1 MIVIHNA
8 SKKVAE
14 MIEADIRSHHL
25 YRDSV
30 TIRPNHVNNENYEI
44 AFETGLPVIIKYYN
58 LDKAFRL
65 SLGGYLSEE
74 ILSYQYSSVEVI

>member
-1 MIVIHNA
+1 MIVIHHA
-8 SKKVAE
+8 SKNVAE
-14 MIEADIRSHHL
+14 MVEADIRSH
-25 YRDSV
+25 YMYKEQV
-30 TIRPNHVNNENYEI
+30 EIKPIVNGNYEI
-44 AFETGLPVIIKYYN
+44 TFATGLPVIIKYYN

>member
-14 MIEADIRSHHL
+14 MVEADIRSHHL

-30 TIRPNHVNNENYEI
+30 EIKPTKNGNYEI
-44 AFETGLPVIIKYYN
+44 GFETGLPIIIKYYN

>member
-8 SKKVAE
+8 SQKVAE
-14 MIEADIRSHHL
+14 MVDTYIRSHPI
-25 YRDSV
+25 YNDMIKIIP
-30 TIRPNHVNNENYEI
+30 TQNNNYEI
-44 AFETGLPVIIKYYN
+44 SFDTGLPVIIKYYN

>member
-14 MIEADIRSHHL
+14 MVDADIRSHPI
-25 YRDSV
+25 YNDMIKIIP
-30 TIRPNHVNNENYEI
+30 TQNNNYEI
-44 AFETGLPVIIKYYN
+44 SFDTGLPVIIKYYN

-65 SLGGYLSEE
+65 ELGGYLSEE

>member
-1 MIVIHNA
+1 MV
-8 SKKVAE
+8 
-14 MIEADIRSHHL
+14 EADIRSHHL
-25 YRDSV
+25 YKDMV
-30 TIRPNHVNNENYEI
+30 KIIPTQNNNYEI
-44 AFETGLPVIIKYYN
+44 SFDTGLPVIVKYYN

>member
-14 MIEADIRSHHL
+14 MIEADMRSHHL
-25 YRDSV
+25 YRNM
-30 TIRPNHVNNENYEI
+30 IRIVNTEGDNYMI
-44 AFETGLPVIIKYYN
+44 SFDTGLPVILKYYN
-58 LDKAFRL
+58 LDKALRI

-74 ILSYQYSSVEVI
+74 ILSYQYASVEVI